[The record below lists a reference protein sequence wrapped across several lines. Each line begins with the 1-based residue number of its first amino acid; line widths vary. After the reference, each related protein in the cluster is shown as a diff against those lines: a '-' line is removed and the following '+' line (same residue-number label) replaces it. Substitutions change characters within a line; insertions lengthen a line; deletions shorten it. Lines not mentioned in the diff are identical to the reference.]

1 MRKAMNEFTV
11 RTLSGIGFVLIML
24 AGLLVDKFLFA
35 ALVLFIMAAMMTEFY
50 RMTIGEGYRKTRI
63 LAIVTG
69 CILFT
74 LVFLSSARIIPGKF
88 VSLSI
93 VPIILLM
100 IASLYAKDRTDFRHL
115 SHIYTGL
122 LYISAPLT
130 LTNLI
135 AFKDGEFHTLLLLCF
150 FVIIWC
156 SDIGAYTVGCTL
168 GRRFDKKLW
177 PEISPKKSWAGF
189 WGGLAFAVLAVLLLR
204 LTGLMELPVIHCIV
218 LAAIMH
224 VAGVYGDLFESQWKR
239 ACDVKDSGRIIPGHG
254 GMLDRFDS
262 AIFAIPAG
270 AIYLSLF
277 NLL

>member
-1 MRKAMNEFTV
+1 MSNFTV
-11 RTLSGIGFVLIML
+11 RTISGIGFVLVML
-24 AGLLVDKFLFA
+24 AGLLIDKYLFA
-35 ALVLFIMAAMMTEFY
+35 ALVLFIMAVMMTEFY

-63 LAIVTG
+63 LAIVAG
-69 CILFT
+69 CLMFA

-88 VSLSI
+88 VSLI
-93 VPIILLM
+93 MVPIIGLM
-100 IASLYAKDRTDFRHL
+100 ISSLYANDRTDFRHL

-122 LYISAPLT
+122 LYIAAPLS
-130 LTNLI
+130 LANLI
-135 AFKDGEFHTLLLLCF
+135 AFQNGVFNALLLVCF

-156 SDIGAYTVGCTL
+156 SDIGAYLVGSTL
-168 GRRFDKKLW
+168 GKRFDKKLW

-189 WGGLAFAVLAVLLLR
+189 WGGMLFAVIAVLILKV
-204 LTGLMELPVIHCIV
+204 TGLMDLPVVHCIV

-239 ACDVKDSGRIIPGHG
+239 ACDVKDSGTIIPGHG

-262 AIFAIPAG
+262 AIFAVPAG

>member
-1 MRKAMNEFTV
+1 MNNLEV
-11 RTLSGIGFVLIML
+11 RTLSGIGFVIVML

-35 ALVLFIMAAMMTEFY
+35 ALVLFIMTVMMLEFY
-50 RMTIGEGYRKTRI
+50 RMTIGGGYRTQQA
-63 LAIVTG
+63 LAIAAAV
-69 CILFT
+69 IMFV
-74 LVFLSSARIIPGKF
+74 LVFLNRAFQFPGKF
-88 VSLSI
+88 LSLTM
-93 VPIILLM
+93 VPIIILM
-100 IASLYAKDRTDFRHL
+100 ISSLYAKDRKEFKRL

-122 LYISAPLT
+122 LYIAAPFSLA
-130 LTNLI
+130 NLI
-135 AFKDGEFHTLLLLCF
+135 AFQGGEFNALLLLCF

-156 SDIGAYTVGCTL
+156 SDIGAFAVGSTL
-168 GRRFDKKLW
+168 GQKYGKKLC
-177 PEISPKKSWAGF
+177 PDISPKKSWAGF

-204 LTGLMELPVIHCIV
+204 VTGLLVLPVVHGIIMAT
-218 LAAIMH
+218 LMH

-262 AIFAIPAG
+262 AIFAVPAG

>member
-1 MRKAMNEFTV
+1 MNNLML
-11 RTLSGIGFVLIML
+11 RTLSGAGFVVVML

-35 ALVLFIMAAMMTEFY
+35 ALVLFIMTVMMLEFY
-50 RMTIGEGYRKTRI
+50 RMTIGEGYRTQQA
-63 LAIVTG
+63 LAIAAAV
-69 CILFT
+69 IMFV
-74 LVFLSSARIIPGKF
+74 LVFLNRAYQFPGKF
-88 VSLSI
+88 LSLTM
-93 VPIILLM
+93 VPVIILM
-100 IASLYAKDRTDFRHL
+100 VSSLYAKDRKEFKRL

-122 LYISAPLT
+122 LYIAAPLS
-130 LTNLI
+130 LVNLI
-135 AFKDGEFHTLLLLCF
+135 AFKDGEFNALMLLCF

-156 SDIGAYTVGCTL
+156 SDIGAFAVGSTL
-168 GRRFDKKLW
+168 GQKYGKKLC
-177 PEISPKKSWAGF
+177 PDISPKKSWAGF

-204 LTGLMELPVIHCIV
+204 VTGLLVLPVVHGIIMAT
-218 LAAIMH
+218 LMH

-262 AIFAIPAG
+262 AIFAVPAG